1 MARSQGRGRLRVGGG
16 RPWRGVPRILA
27 AVLLLLPLVASCYVP
42 DDFLVE
48 IRVNRAGDFGLTYK
62 GTLTWAPL
70 WRDIRRGELTEAEI
84 AEKVDNVRNDLVRY
98 PGFGRVEHE
107 GAGRFRVFYQTT
119 GHVQGEE
126 SYYFL
131 RSNARVFAIIS
142 RDDGLMVVR
151 THALTEQNKADML
164 AVGLDTRGKMRVVTN
179 RPVLQHNASAT
190 QEAGNGFTYYDWVVE
205 SVTQDAPRIVMGR

>member
-27 AVLLLLPLVASCYVP
+27 AVVLLLPLVASCYVP

-151 THALTEQNKADML
+151 TPRPDRTEQGRYA
-164 AVGLDTRGKMRVVTN
+164 GR
-179 RPVLQHNASAT
+179 RPGYARQDAGGYQSPGAAT
-190 QEAGNGFTYYDWVVE
+190 QRQRHAGSRQRLYVL
-205 SVTQDAPRIVMGR
+205 